1 MRAFENWNDVKP
13 MLGGESQRLPAGG
26 YVCRI
31 NSATET
37 ISKTQKRMLEVK
49 FDIAEGDYKD
59 YYMNK
64 YKNSKP
70 KNDTDI
76 IKWKGMYY
84 IVLEGE
90 NAEARLKGFI
100 TVLEESNPSFIWDWD
115 ESKLR
120 GLLFGGVFGEE
131 EFEGDTGVITTTKLS
146 FVRNIEAIRK
156 GDYKIPAPKLLE
168 KANAPFS
175 GSTNNNSV
183 TDDDLPF

>member
-1 MRAFENWNDVKP
+1 MRAFENWNEVKP
-13 MLGGESQRLPAGG
+13 ILGGESQRLPAGG
-26 YVCRI
+26 YVCRV

-37 ISKTQKRMLEVK
+37 ISKTQKRMLEIR

-70 KNDTDI
+70 RSDSEP
-76 IKWKGMYY
+76 IKWKGTYY

-90 NAEARLKGFI
+90 NADGRLKGFI
-100 TVLEESNPSFIWDWD
+100 TVLEESNPSFKWDWD
-115 ESKLR
+115 ETKLR

-131 EFEGDTGVITTTKLS
+131 EFEANTGVIPVTKLS
-146 FVRNIEAIRK
+146 FVRNVETIRK
-156 GDYKIPAPKLLE
+156 GDYKIPAIKLLE

-175 GSTNNNSV
+175 GTTNNSGV